1 MSRIFGGKEEE
12 KVEEKKY
19 VISAPKAMNHD
30 GGISKDD
37 DMVMTYNVQ
46 FDMVKMAK
54 EAMK

>member
-46 FDMVKMAK
+46 IDMVKMAK